1 MGIEVTGEAAETL
14 RRSMQLGR
22 IDPATGGVRLRA
34 TRALGGGTGIQVEL
48 TEGPLE
54 GEDVIEAGGVRL
66 FVDESVTAALPDA
79 VVALEPQHE
88 VVVVRPRESP

>member
-22 IDPATGGVRLRA
+22 IDPSTGGVRLRT
-34 TRALGGGTGIQVEL
+34 TRALGGGIGVQVEL
-48 TEGPLE
+48 TDAPLE
-54 GEDVIEAGGVRL
+54 GEDVVEAGGVRL
-66 FVDESVTAALPDA
+66 FVDRSVREALPDA

-88 VVVVRPRESP
+88 VVVVRPKEEQ